1 MWFIFN
7 KNSLSRRYFFMK
19 ENLNKKKYSLIQ
31 LVIISLDYKLILIST
46 IITSILISFISAY
59 RPKLIQKAI
68 DIHILYKDFLGL
80 KNLLILIV
88 FLLFLESIFHFILL
102 YLSNILAQNVIKKI
116 RILLFEKLLHFNNSF
131 FNKTPI
137 GKLVSYSVSD
147 IETITVI
154 FNDGILLVFGDFL
167 RIIMIIIMMY
177 TVHKKLFF
185 IVFLTIPLM
194 YIVTRFFQKTLKK
207 TFYEERVQTS
217 RLNSFL
223 QENII
228 GMSIIQLFHKEKK
241 EYLKFK
247 SINSKLMNAHFKTI
261 FYFSIFFPIVE
272 IISAVTISIIIFYGG
287 FHAIE
292 VENVKPGQIIAFIF
306 FIYLLFRPMR
316 QMADRFNI
324 IQRGIVG
331 IERIFSIL
339 NSEEF
344 VINKGNLRLKKLRGH
359 IVFNNVY
366 FSYINNEMVLN
377 GVSFEIRPGE
387 KVAIVGSTGSGKS
400 TITHLISRLYE
411 IKKGSIWIDGH
422 SIQDVELKSLRSH
435 IRVVTQDTF
444 LFNDSIINNI
454 TLGDPSISMN
464 QIENMAR
471 KIGIHNF
478 ITSLPNGYKFIVKER
493 GSLLSLG
500 EKQLISF
507 LRVQMHPYS
516 ILILDEATTSLNN
529 ELEKMVYHATDLL
542 TKHKTSII
550 ITHRLSTLE
559 NSDKILAIDK
569 GYIVEKGTH
578 QELIQ
583 LNGYYAGLYQKSFQ
597 KKINN

>member
-1 MWFIFN
+1 
-7 KNSLSRRYFFMK
+7 MK
-19 ENLNKKKYSLIQ
+19 ENLKRKKSSLKQ
-31 LVIISLDYKLILIST
+31 LIKISLDYKLILIAT
-46 IITSILISFISAY
+46 IVTSVLISFISAY

-68 DIHILYKDFLGL
+68 DIHILYKDFFGL
-80 KNLLILIV
+80 KNILMLIIL
-88 FLLFLESIFHFILL
+88 LLFLESIFHFILL
-102 YLSNILAQNVIKKI
+102 YLSNVLAQNVIERI
-116 RILLFEKLLHFNNSF
+116 RILLFEKLLHFKNSF

-137 GKLVSYSVSD
+137 GKLVSYAVSD

-154 FNDGILLVFGDFL
+154 FNDGILLVSGDVL
-167 RIIMIIIMMY
+167 RIVMIIIMMF
-177 TVHKKLFF
+177 TVHKKLSF
-185 IVFLTIPLM
+185 IVFFTIPFM
-194 YIVTRFFQKTLKK
+194 YIITRFFQKTLKK
-207 TFYEERVQTS
+207 TFHEERVQTS

-228 GMSIIQLFHKEKK
+228 GMSVIQLFHKEKE

-247 SINSKLMNAHFKTI
+247 SINCKLMNAHFKTI

-272 IISAVTISIIIFYGG
+272 LVSAVIISIVIFYGG

-292 VENVKPGQIIAFIF
+292 KGNIKPGQIIAFIF

-316 QMADRFNI
+316 QIADRFNI
-324 IQRGIVG
+324 IQRGITG

-339 NSEEF
+339 NSDEII
-344 VINKGNLRLKKLRGH
+344 INKGNLRLKNLKGH
-359 IVFNNVY
+359 IVFNNVH
-366 FSYINNEMVLN
+366 FSYIENEMVLN
-377 GVSFEIRPGE
+377 GISFEIQPGE

-411 IKKGSIWIDGH
+411 INKGNIWIDGH
-422 SIQDVELKSLRSH
+422 PIQDIELKNLRYH

-454 TLGDPSISMN
+454 TLGDPSISID
-464 QIENMAR
+464 QIENMAK

-478 ITSLPNGYKFIVKER
+478 ITSLPDGYQYIVKER
-493 GSLLSLG
+493 GGLLSLG

-516 ILILDEATTSLNN
+516 ILILDEATASLNK
-529 ELEKMVYHATDLL
+529 ELEKMIYHATDFL

-559 NSDKILAIDK
+559 NADKILAINK
-569 GYIVEKGTH
+569 GSIVEKGTH

-583 LNGYYAGLYQKSFQ
+583 LNGYYAGLYQESF
-597 KKINN
+597 NNRN

>member
-1 MWFIFN
+1 MWFISDSD
-7 KNSLSRRYFFMK
+7 SLSRRHFFMK
-19 ENLNKKKYSLIQ
+19 ENFNKQKSSLKQ
-31 LVIISLDYKLILIST
+31 LIIISLNYKLILIST

-80 KNLLILIV
+80 KNILILIV
-88 FLLFLESIFHFILL
+88 LLLFLESIFHFILL
-102 YLSNILAQNVIKKI
+102 YLSNVLAQNVVERI
-116 RILLFEKLLHFNNSF
+116 RILLFEKLLHFKNSF

-154 FNDGILLVFGDFL
+154 FSDGILLVSGDVL

-177 TVHKKLFF
+177 TVHQKLSL
-185 IVFLTIPLM
+185 IVFLTIPFM
-194 YIVTRFFQKTLKK
+194 YIITRLFQKTLKK
-207 TFYEERVQTS
+207 TFHEERVQTS

-228 GMSIIQLFHKEKK
+228 GMSIIQLFHKEKE

-247 SINSKLMNAHFKTI
+247 SINRKLMNAHFKTI

-272 IISAVTISIIIFYGG
+272 IISAVTISIVIFYGG

-292 VENVKPGQIIAFIF
+292 IGNVKPGQIIAFIF

-316 QMADRFNI
+316 QIADRFNI
-324 IQRGIVG
+324 IQRGIAG

-339 NSEEF
+339 NSEEII
-344 VINKGNLRLKKLRGH
+344 INKGNFRFEKLKGH
-359 IVFNNVY
+359 IIFNNVH
-366 FSYINNEMVLN
+366 FSYIDDEMVLN
-377 GVSFEIRPGE
+377 GVSFEIKPGE

-411 IKKGSIWIDGH
+411 IKKGNIWIDGH
-422 SIQDVELKSLRSH
+422 SIQEIELKNLRSH
-435 IRVVTQDTF
+435 IRVVSQDTF

-454 TLGDPSISMN
+454 TLGDPSISID
-464 QIENMAR
+464 QIENMAK

-478 ITSLPNGYKFIVKER
+478 ITSLPNGYKSIVKER

-516 ILILDEATTSLNN
+516 VLILDEATASLNK
-529 ELEKMVYHATDLL
+529 ELEKMIYHAIDLL
-542 TKHKTSII
+542 TKQKTSII

-559 NSDKILAIDK
+559 NADKILAIDK

-578 QELIQ
+578 KELIQ
-583 LNGYYAGLYQKSFQ
+583 LNGYYAGLYKESFN
-597 KKINN
+597 KKN

>member
-1 MWFIFN
+1 
-7 KNSLSRRYFFMK
+7 MK
-19 ENLNKKKYSLIQ
+19 KNLNKKKSSLKQ
-31 LVIISLDYKLILIST
+31 LIIISLNYKLILIST
-46 IITSILISFISAY
+46 ITTSILISFISAY

-80 KNLLILIV
+80 KNILMLIII
-88 FLLFLESIFHFILL
+88 LLFLESIFHFILL
-102 YLSNILAQNVIKKI
+102 YLSNVLAQNVIERI
-116 RILLFEKLLHFNNSF
+116 RILLFEKLLHFKNSF

-154 FNDGILLVFGDFL
+154 FNDGILLVSGDVL

-177 TVHKKLFF
+177 TVHRKLSFLVF
-185 IVFLTIPLM
+185 ITIPFI
-194 YIVTRFFQKTLKK
+194 YIITRFFQKTLKK
-207 TFYEERVQTS
+207 TFHEERIQAS

-228 GMSIIQLFHKEKK
+228 GMSIIQLFHKEKE

-247 SINSKLMNAHFKTI
+247 SINHKLMNAHFKTI

-272 IISAVTISIIIFYGG
+272 IISAVTISIVIFYGG
-287 FHAIE
+287 FYAK
-292 VENVKPGQIIAFIF
+292 VKPGQIIAFIF

-316 QMADRFNI
+316 QIADRFNI
-324 IQRGIVG
+324 IQRGIAG
-331 IERIFSIL
+331 IERVFSIL
-339 NSEEF
+339 NSSEF
-344 VINKGNLRLKKLRGH
+344 IINRGNLRFEKLKGH
-359 IVFNNVY
+359 IVFNNVH
-366 FSYINNEMVLN
+366 FSYIDDEKVLN
-377 GVSFEIRPGE
+377 GVSFEIKPGE

-411 IKKGSIWIDGH
+411 INTGNIWIDGH
-422 SIQDVELKSLRSH
+422 SIQDIELKNLRSH

-454 TLGDPSISMN
+454 TLGDPSISIN
-464 QIENMAR
+464 KIEKMAK

-493 GSLLSLG
+493 GNLLSIG

-516 ILILDEATTSLNN
+516 VLILDEATASLNK
-529 ELEKMVYHATDLL
+529 ELEKIIYHATDLL

-559 NSDKILAIDK
+559 NADNILAIDK

-583 LNGYYAGLYQKSFQ
+583 LNGYYAGLYKESFN
-597 KKINN
+597 KKN

>member
-1 MWFIFN
+1 
-7 KNSLSRRYFFMK
+7 MK
-19 ENLNKKKYSLIQ
+19 ENLKIKRSYLKKLIK
-31 LVIISLDYKLILIST
+31 ITLDYKLILIAT
-46 IITSILISFISAY
+46 IIISILISFISAY

-68 DIHILYKDFLGL
+68 DIHILYKDFFGL
-80 KNLLILIV
+80 KNILILIF

-102 YLSNILAQNVIKKI
+102 YLSNVLAQNVIGRI
-116 RILLFEKLLHFNNSF
+116 RILLFEKLLHFRNSF

-154 FNDGILLVFGDFL
+154 FNDGILLVSGDIL
-167 RIIMIIIMMY
+167 RIIMIIIMMF
-177 TVHKKLFF
+177 TVHKKLSL
-185 IVFLTIPLM
+185 IVFFTIPFM
-194 YIVTRFFQKTLKK
+194 YIITRFFQKTLKK
-207 TFYEERVQTS
+207 TFYEERIQTS

-228 GMSIIQLFHKEKK
+228 GMSVIQLFHKEKE
-241 EYLKFK
+241 EYSKFE
-247 SINSKLMNAHFKTI
+247 SINRKLMNAHFKTI
-261 FYFSIFFPIVE
+261 FYFSVFFPIVE
-272 IISAVTISIIIFYGG
+272 LVSAVTISVVIFYGG

-292 VENVKPGQIIAFIF
+292 KGNIKPGQIIAFIF

-316 QMADRFNI
+316 QIADRFNI
-324 IQRGIVG
+324 IQRGIAG

-339 NSEEF
+339 NSNEF
-344 VINKGNLRLKKLRGH
+344 IINNGKLRFKKFKGH
-359 IVFNNVY
+359 IVFNNVH
-366 FSYINNEMVLN
+366 FSYMKNEMVLN
-377 GVSFEIRPGE
+377 GISFEIKPGE

-411 IKKGSIWIDGH
+411 INKGDIWIDGH
-422 SIQDVELKSLRSH
+422 SIQDVELENLRSH

-454 TLGDPSISMN
+454 TLGDPTISLEK
-464 QIENMAR
+464 IKNMAK
-471 KIGIHNF
+471 KIGIHSF
-478 ITSLPNGYKFIVKER
+478 ITSLPNGYKYIVKER
-493 GSLLSLG
+493 GGLLSLG

-516 ILILDEATTSLNN
+516 ILILDEATASLNK
-529 ELEKMVYHATDLL
+529 ELEKMIYSATDFL

-550 ITHRLSTLE
+550 ITHRLSTLK
-559 NSDKILAIDK
+559 NADKILAINN

-578 QELIQ
+578 KELIE
-583 LNGYYAGLYQKSFQ
+583 LNGYYSGLYKESFY
-597 KKINN
+597 NEN

>member
-1 MWFIFN
+1 MWFI
-7 KNSLSRRYFFMK
+7 SDSDSISRRYFFMK
-19 ENLNKKKYSLIQ
+19 ENLNKKKSSLKELI
-31 LVIISLDYKLILIST
+31 IISLNYKLILILT
-46 IITSILISFISAY
+46 IVTSILISFISAY

-68 DIHILYKDFLGL
+68 DFHILYKDFLGL
-80 KNLLILIV
+80 KNILMLIII
-88 FLLFLESIFHFILL
+88 LLFLESIFHFILL
-102 YLSNILAQNVIKKI
+102 YLSNILAQNVIEKI
-116 RILLFEKLLHFNNSF
+116 RILLFEKLLHFKNSF

-137 GKLVSYSVSD
+137 GKLVSYSISD

-154 FNDGILLVFGDFL
+154 FNDGILLVSGDVL

-177 TVHKKLFF
+177 TVHKKLSF
-185 IVFLTIPLM
+185 IVFLTIPFM
-194 YIVTRFFQKTLKK
+194 YIITRFFQKTLKK
-207 TFYEERVQTS
+207 TFHEERIQTS

-228 GMSIIQLFHKEKK
+228 GMSIIQLFNKEKK

-247 SINSKLMNAHFKTI
+247 SINRKLMDAHFKTI

-287 FHAIE
+287 FHAID
-292 VENVKPGQIIAFIF
+292 VGNVKPGQIIAFIF

-316 QMADRFNI
+316 QIADRFNI
-324 IQRGIVG
+324 IQRGIAG

-339 NSEEF
+339 NSEEII
-344 VINKGNLRLKKLRGH
+344 INRGNLRFEKLKGH

-366 FSYINNEMVLN
+366 FSYINDEMVLN
-377 GVSFEIRPGE
+377 GVSFEIKPGE
-387 KVAIVGSTGSGKS
+387 KIAIVGATGSGKS

-411 IKKGSIWIDGH
+411 IKRGNIWIDGH
-422 SIQDVELKSLRSH
+422 SIQDIELKNLRSH

-454 TLGDPSISMN
+454 TLGDPSISIN
-464 QIENMAR
+464 QIEDMAK

-478 ITSLPNGYKFIVKER
+478 IASLPNGYKSIVKER

-516 ILILDEATTSLNN
+516 VLILDEATASLNK
-529 ELEKMVYHATDLL
+529 ELEKMIYHATDLL

-559 NSDKILAIDK
+559 NADKILAIDK
-569 GYIVEKGTH
+569 GSIVEKGTH
-578 QELIQ
+578 KELIQ
-583 LNGYYAGLYQKSFQ
+583 LNGYYAGLYKESFN
-597 KKINN
+597 KKN

>member
-1 MWFIFN
+1 
-7 KNSLSRRYFFMK
+7 MK
-19 ENLNKKKYSLIQ
+19 ENLKRKRSSLKQ
-31 LVIISLDYKLILIST
+31 LIKISLDYKLILIAT
-46 IITSILISFISAY
+46 VTTSVLISFISAY

-80 KNLLILIV
+80 KNILMLIIV
-88 FLLFLESIFHFILL
+88 LLFLESIFHFILL
-102 YLSNILAQNVIKKI
+102 YLSNVLAQNVIERI
-116 RILLFEKLLHFNNSF
+116 RILLFEKLLHFRNSF

-137 GKLVSYSVSD
+137 GKLVSYAVSD

-154 FNDGILLVFGDFL
+154 FNDGILLVSGDVL
-167 RIIMIIIMMY
+167 RIIMIIIMMF
-177 TVHKKLFF
+177 TVHKKLSF
-185 IVFLTIPLM
+185 IVFFTIPFM
-194 YIVTRFFQKTLKK
+194 YIITRFFQKTLKK
-207 TFYEERVQTS
+207 TFHEERVQTS

-228 GMSIIQLFHKEKK
+228 GMSVIQLFHKEK
-241 EYLKFK
+241 EEFLKFQ
-247 SINSKLMNAHFKTI
+247 SINRRLMNAHFKTI

-272 IISAVTISIIIFYGG
+272 LVSAVTISIVIFYGG

-292 VENVKPGQIIAFIF
+292 KGNVKPGQIIAFIF

-316 QMADRFNI
+316 QIADRFNI
-324 IQRGIVG
+324 IQRGIAG

-339 NSEEF
+339 NSDDII
-344 VINKGNLRLKKLRGH
+344 INQGNLRLNKFKGH
-359 IVFNNVY
+359 IVFNNVH
-366 FSYINNEMVLN
+366 FSYIENEMVLN
-377 GVSFEIRPGE
+377 GISFEIQPGE

-411 IKKGSIWIDGH
+411 INKGNIWIDGH
-422 SIQDVELKSLRSH
+422 SIQDIELKNLRSH

-454 TLGDPSISMN
+454 TLGDPSISID
-464 QIENMAR
+464 QIENMAK
-471 KIGIHNF
+471 KIGIHSF
-478 ITSLPNGYKFIVKER
+478 ITSLPNGYQYIVKER
-493 GSLLSLG
+493 GGLLSLG

-516 ILILDEATTSLNN
+516 ILILDEATASLNK
-529 ELEKMVYHATDLL
+529 ELEKMIYNATDFL
-542 TKHKTSII
+542 TKQKTSII

-559 NSDKILAIDK
+559 NADKILAINK
-569 GYIVEKGTH
+569 GSIIEKGTH

-583 LNGYYAGLYQKSFQ
+583 LNGYYAGLYKESF
-597 KKINN
+597 KKN

>member
-1 MWFIFN
+1 
-7 KNSLSRRYFFMK
+7 MK
-19 ENLNKKKYSLIQ
+19 KNLNKRKSSLKQ
-31 LVIISLDYKLILIST
+31 LIIISLNYKFILVST
-46 IITSILISFISAY
+46 IMISILISFISAY

-80 KNLLILIV
+80 KNILMLIIL
-88 FLLFLESIFHFILL
+88 LLFLESIFHFVLL
-102 YLSNILAQNVIKKI
+102 YLSNVLAQNVIEKI
-116 RILLFEKLLHFNNSF
+116 RILLFEKLLHFKNSF

-154 FNDGILLVFGDFL
+154 FNDGILLVSGDVL

-177 TVHKKLFF
+177 TVHRKLSL
-185 IVFLTIPLM
+185 IVFFTIPFI

-207 TFYEERVQTS
+207 TFHEERIQTS

-228 GMSIIQLFHKEKK
+228 GMSIIQLFHKEKE
-241 EYLKFK
+241 EYLKFQ
-247 SINSKLMNAHFKTI
+247 SINRHLMNAHFKTI

-272 IISAVTISIIIFYGG
+272 IISAVTISIIVFYGG

-292 VENVKPGQIIAFIF
+292 MGNVKPGQIIAFIF
-306 FIYLLFRPMR
+306 FVYLLFRPMR
-316 QMADRFNI
+316 QIADRFNI
-324 IQRGIVG
+324 IQRGIAG

-339 NSEEF
+339 NSEETI
-344 VINKGNLRLKKLRGH
+344 VNKGNSRLKKLNGH

-366 FSYINNEMVLN
+366 FSYIEDEMVLN
-377 GVSFEIRPGE
+377 GVSFEINPGE

-411 IKKGSIWIDGH
+411 IKKGNICIDGH
-422 SIQDVELKSLRSH
+422 FIQDIELKNLRSH

-454 TLGDPSISMN
+454 TLGNPSISIDK
-464 QIENMAR
+464 IENMAK

-478 ITSLPNGYKFIVKER
+478 ITSLPNGYKSIVKER
-493 GSLLSLG
+493 GDLLSIG

-516 ILILDEATTSLNN
+516 VLILDEATASLNK
-529 ELEKMVYHATDLL
+529 ELEKMIYRAMDIL
-542 TKHKTSII
+542 TLHKTSII

-559 NSDKILAIDK
+559 NADKILVIDK

-583 LNGYYAGLYQKSFQ
+583 LNGYYAGLYKESFN
-597 KKINN
+597 KKN

>member
-1 MWFIFN
+1 
-7 KNSLSRRYFFMK
+7 MK
-19 ENLNKKKYSLIQ
+19 ENLNKRKSYLKQ
-31 LVIISLDYKLILIST
+31 LILIT
-46 IITSILISFISAY
+46 LNYKFILILIIITSVLISFISAY

-80 KNLLILIV
+80 KNILTLITI
-88 FLLFLESIFHFILL
+88 LLFLESIFHFVLL
-102 YLSNILAQNVIKKI
+102 YLSNVLAQNVIEKI
-116 RILLFEKLLHFNNSF
+116 RILLFEKLLHFKNSF

-154 FNDGILLVFGDFL
+154 FNDGILLVSGDVL

-177 TVHKKLFF
+177 TVHQKLSFV
-185 IVFLTIPLM
+185 VFLTIPFM
-194 YIVTRFFQKTLKK
+194 YIITRFFQKTLKK
-207 TFYEERVQTS
+207 TFHEERIHTS
-217 RLNSFL
+217 RMNSFL
-223 QENII
+223 QESII
-228 GMSIIQLFHKEKK
+228 GMSIIQLFHKEKE

-247 SINSKLMNAHFKTI
+247 SINYKLMNAHFKTI

-272 IISAVTISIIIFYGG
+272 IISAITISIVIFYGG

-292 VENVKPGQIIAFIF
+292 IGNVKPGQIIAFIF

-316 QMADRFNI
+316 QIADRFNI
-324 IQRGIVG
+324 IQRGIAG
-331 IERIFSIL
+331 IERIFYIL
-339 NSEEF
+339 NSDYEEII
-344 VINKGNLRLKKLRGH
+344 INKGNLRFDKLKGH
-359 IVFNNVY
+359 IVFNNVH

-377 GVSFEIRPGE
+377 GVSFEIKPGE

-400 TITHLISRLYE
+400 TITHLISRFYE
-411 IKKGSIWIDGH
+411 IQKGNIWIDGH
-422 SIQDVELKSLRSH
+422 SIQDIELKNLRSH

-454 TLGDPSISMN
+454 TLGNPSIKID
-464 QIENMAR
+464 QIENMAK

-478 ITSLPNGYKFIVKER
+478 ITSLPHGYKFIVKER

-516 ILILDEATTSLNN
+516 VLILDEATASLNK
-529 ELEKMVYHATDLL
+529 ELEKMIYHATDLL

-559 NSDKILAIDK
+559 NADKILAIDN
-569 GYIVEKGTH
+569 GSIVEKGTH

-583 LNGYYAGLYQKSFQ
+583 LNGYYAGLYKKSLN
-597 KKINN
+597 KKN

>member
-1 MWFIFN
+1 M
-7 KNSLSRRYFFMK
+7 
-19 ENLNKKKYSLIQ
+19 KKKINKQNSSLKQ
-31 LVIISLDYKLILIST
+31 LIGISLNYKFILISI

-68 DIHILYKDFLGL
+68 DIHILYKDFMGL
-80 KNLLILIV
+80 KNILMLIII
-88 FLLFLESIFHFILL
+88 LLFIESIFHFILL
-102 YLSNILAQNVIKKI
+102 YLSNILAQNVIEKI
-116 RILLFEKLLHFNNSF
+116 RILLFEKLLHFKNSF
-131 FNKTPI
+131 FNRTPI

-154 FNDGILLVFGDFL
+154 FNDGILLVSGDVL

-177 TVHKKLFF
+177 TVHQKLSF
-185 IVFLTIPLM
+185 IVFLTIPFM
-194 YIVTRFFQKTLKK
+194 YIITRFFQKTLKK
-207 TFYEERVQTS
+207 TFHEERVQTS

-228 GMSIIQLFHKEKK
+228 GMSIIQLFHKEKEK
-241 EYLKFK
+241 YLRFK
-247 SINSKLMNAHFKTI
+247 SINRDLMSAHFKTI

-272 IISAVTISIIIFYGG
+272 IISAITISIIIFYGG

-292 VENVKPGQIIAFIF
+292 KGNVKPGQIIAFIF
-306 FIYLLFRPMR
+306 FIYLLFRPLR
-316 QMADRFNI
+316 QIADRFNI
-324 IQRGIVG
+324 IQRGISG

-339 NSEEF
+339 NSEEII
-344 VINKGNLRLKKLRGH
+344 INKGNLRFKKLKGH
-359 IVFNNVY
+359 IVFNNVH
-366 FSYINNEMVLN
+366 FSYIDDEMVLN
-377 GVSFEIRPGE
+377 GVSFEIKPGE

-400 TITHLISRLYE
+400 TITHLISRFYE
-411 IKKGSIWIDGH
+411 IKKGNIWIDGH
-422 SIQDVELKSLRSH
+422 SIQDIELKNLRSH

-454 TLGDPSISMN
+454 TLGNPSISID
-464 QIENMAR
+464 QIENMAK

-493 GSLLSLG
+493 GNLLSIG

-516 ILILDEATTSLNN
+516 ILILDEATASLNK
-529 ELEKMVYHATDLL
+529 ELEKTIYRATDFL
-542 TKHKTSII
+542 TKKKTSII

-559 NSDKILAIDK
+559 NADKILAIDK

-578 QELIQ
+578 KELIQ
-583 LNGYYAGLYQKSFQ
+583 LNGYYAGLYKESFN
-597 KKINN
+597 KK